1 MRVGEKA
8 KVVKLGRP
16 VPSTTIG
23 DRESR
28 VGQTGLVIRRLNV
41 AWETEHGEVWEI
53 RFDDGEAVAFSTS
66 ELASITAD
74 GREVSGDDEVAAMA
88 EAWGKAPRTPSLPFK
103 RFGAGIGAAPAV
115 LALLVFA
122 LAGVLLLWAGVA
134 SSNPLLV
141 GGGVVLVLIGIGA
154 AGALIT

>member
-16 VPSTTIG
+16 VPTTALG
-23 DRESR
+23 DREAR

-41 AWETEHGEVWEI
+41 AWEPEHGEVWEI
-53 RFDDGEAVAFSTS
+53 RFEDGEAVAFSTS
-66 ELASITAD
+66 ELATLTAD
-74 GREVSGDDEVAAMA
+74 GREVPSDDEIAAMA
-88 EAWGKAPRTPSLPFK
+88 EAWGKADRGPSLPFK

-134 SSNPLLV
+134 SSNGALI
-141 GGGVVLVLIGIGA
+141 GGGVLLVLIGIGA
-154 AGALIT
+154 AGVLIT